1 MLAKKFCLFFN
12 NCTTKHLFT
21 ENFVSQLTAC
31 DESMKCTISQ
41 NFSMDFVFAIRNPKR
56 CSVYVIV
63 FSHVLIALSIK
74 RGRADRLRDFL
85 RHSDCSEW
93 LNNFLYFPSRS
104 ICQRRARK
112 KVPLWILI

>member
-85 RHSDCSEW
+85 RHSE
-93 LNNFLYFPSRS
+93 Y
-104 ICQRRARK
+104 
-112 KVPLWILI
+112 

>member
-56 CSVYVIV
+56 CSVYVIEETV
-63 FSHVLIALSIK
+63 S
-74 RGRADRLRDFL
+74 
-85 RHSDCSEW
+85 CSEW